1 MAGRFALPAPATGL
15 QWLAYPQTMEG
26 SSVSNEQ
33 SAVVEAEFQQ
43 LTGAL
48 ATLVKLREEIAGW
61 SDVSSDDDGGGALDR
76 VLAHIQALEAAYKSR
91 KILLQEKLQNR

>member
-1 MAGRFALPAPATGL
+1 
-15 QWLAYPQTMEG
+15 MEG
-26 SSVSNEQ
+26 SIVSDEQ

-61 SDVSSDDDGGGALDR
+61 SDVPSDDDDGNSLDR
-76 VLAHIQALEAAYKSR
+76 VLAYIQSLESAYKSR
-91 KILLQEKLQNR
+91 KILLQEKLEAR